1 MVVITRSQ
9 GHKIVEQMALR
20 RAVQSVIFV
29 IHADFLD
36 SFLDAA
42 LYNNN
47 LATSVQSLHIIF
59 HRTFPPIP
67 KLCRCLLA
75 IRNVVD
81 LELQLPRA
89 SAANWVETIEDTII
103 TTSKYPFVLLS
114 EIEGPSLRNVSDF
127 ALPLICL
134 LSSSSTSTTALTVL
148 QLDFDPTDYDL
159 LRRIANAA
167 PFVTTLKLV
176 ERSRSVSARMPRL
189 RRAWNFYHQW
199 AQDLAQ
205 LKRLHRFAL
214 KTSLS
219 MVQNP
224 GSDEDERKLLTQWR
238 LDHYSTHDWIYAW
251 DQPSVL
257 RHLTL
262 WYLAESKAGILSS
275 WDMVDG
281 CWLKTRGY
289 LDPPADAF
297 C

>member
-67 KLCRCLLA
+67 KLRQCLLA

-89 SAANWVETIEDTII
+89 SAANWVRLLQGIRLPRLELLHTDCPPFSLAQFLNEHAAI
-103 TTSKYPFVLLS
+103 THLNMSGRNYRGHDYYELANTRLSFLS
-114 EIEGPSLRNVSDF
+114 EIEGPSSCVTSLVRDSPTSRVAAHCVNNADF

-134 LSSSSTSTTALTVL
+134 LSSLSTSTTALTVL

-176 ERSRSVSARMPRL
+176 ERSRSVSVRTFLLATITNKAHKLAPAGPNASSAPSLELLPPMGAGPRTTEVI
-189 RRAWNFYHQW
+189 ASIC
-199 AQDLAQ
+199 A
-205 LKRLHRFAL
+205 
-214 KTSLS
+214 
-219 MVQNP
+219 
-224 GSDEDERKLLTQWR
+224 
-238 LDHYSTHDWIYAW
+238 
-251 DQPSVL
+251 
-257 RHLTL
+257 
-262 WYLAESKAGILSS
+262 
-275 WDMVDG
+275 
-281 CWLKTRGY
+281 
-289 LDPPADAF
+289 
-297 C
+297 

>member
-89 SAANWVETIEDTII
+89 SAANWTVR
-103 TTSKYPFVLLS
+103 LS
-114 EIEGPSLRNVSDF
+114 ASLNFLMSTLPSR
-127 ALPLICL
+127 
-134 LSSSSTSTTALTVL
+134 T
-148 QLDFDPTDYDL
+148 
-159 LRRIANAA
+159 
-167 PFVTTLKLV
+167 
-176 ERSRSVSARMPRL
+176 
-189 RRAWNFYHQW
+189 
-199 AQDLAQ
+199 
-205 LKRLHRFAL
+205 
-214 KTSLS
+214 
-219 MVQNP
+219 
-224 GSDEDERKLLTQWR
+224 
-238 LDHYSTHDWIYAW
+238 
-251 DQPSVL
+251 
-257 RHLTL
+257 
-262 WYLAESKAGILSS
+262 
-275 WDMVDG
+275 
-281 CWLKTRGY
+281 
-289 LDPPADAF
+289 
-297 C
+297 